1 VEVAMSVPKAQI
13 IKKNGKKEFAVVPYA
28 DFLRIQE
35 DLADYEDLRRLRE
48 AQELEKG
55 APTVGLS
62 DLKGALKERT
72 KRSRR
77 RAKAR
82 R

>member
-1 VEVAMSVPKAQI
+1 MEAAMGMPKAQI
-13 IKKNGKKEFAVVPYA
+13 IKKNGKKEFAVLPYA

-35 DLADYEDLRRLRE
+35 ALEDYEDLRCLRE
-48 AQELEKG
+48 AKESERK

-62 DLKGALKERT
+62 DLRRSLARRLNRPAKRT
-72 KRSRR
+72 
-77 RAKAR
+77 KAR